1 MNMTTNRDRAE
12 WAKSALDAFTEQ
24 AFDNA
29 GVENVK
35 TRISDLIVNL
45 LHLAVSDGSL
55 PNEDVQAF
63 LDNALTVYREEV
75 ADEQVAEMAGPRYY
89 P

>member
-1 MNMTTNRDRAE
+1 MTTNHDRAE

-29 GVENVK
+29 DVENVK
-35 TRISDLIVNL
+35 TRVSDLIVNL
-45 LHLAVSDGSL
+45 LHLAVSDGGL
-55 PNEDVQAF
+55 PHDDVRAF
-63 LDNALTVYREEV
+63 LDNAFTVYREEV
-75 ADEQVAEMAGPRYY
+75 ADEEIAEMAGPRYY